1 MEKGTLRHSVLVVDD
16 EPMLLDVLGFEVE
29 AWGYEVDLAKDG
41 IEALKSMAKKAYSLV
56 ITDQTMPGISGAEL
70 IKKTCEP
77 GSAGL
82 QSKYI
87 LLSGHSKEQ
96 LEGEISTHK
105 EHVVILEKPLN
116 MQLLKEAAKYL
127 IDGQLKVA

>member
-1 MEKGTLRHSVLVVDD
+1 MEKDTLKHTVLVVDD

-41 IEALKSMAKKAYSLV
+41 IEALKSMAKKVYSLV

-70 IKKTCEP
+70 IKKTSEP
-77 GSAGL
+77 RSAGI
-82 QSKYI
+82 QNKYI

-96 LEGEISTHK
+96 LEDEISTHQ
-105 EHVVILEKPLN
+105 EHVVILEKPLD
-116 MQLLKEAAKYL
+116 MQLLREAAKHL